1 MLLKED
7 YTKDEVQDIFEDML
21 WQFTDFEDDIEF
33 DRNSINPTLGWLSS
47 NNRKTLGR
55 CHWDGWE
62 YNILLNP
69 NMLKFQ
75 EDGINTI
82 KNTIAHELCHTL
94 PGCMNHGKNFHARA
108 DQIGFLMGYVIDT
121 HADTDSSAYFRK
133 YLPNANYK
141 TVCRDCGQEVM
152 KAHMCDEIANPARY
166 RCGKCSGKIDSYKLN
181 KQTGEY
187 DLVKTADDELEYKYK
202 YICPDCGWEGRQ
214 KTRNKKFKWNETLLQ
229 SGHWLA
235 CPKCDSHD
243 VYILDNGKEIHKKEY
258 TSSYTFTDD
267 DEEYA

>member
-94 PGCMNHGKNFHARA
+94 PGAG
-108 DQIGFLMGYVIDT
+108 I
-121 HADTDSSAYFRK
+121 
-133 YLPNANYK
+133 
-141 TVCRDCGQEVM
+141 
-152 KAHMCDEIANPARY
+152 
-166 RCGKCSGKIDSYKLN
+166 
-181 KQTGEY
+181 
-187 DLVKTADDELEYKYK
+187 
-202 YICPDCGWEGRQ
+202 
-214 KTRNKKFKWNETLLQ
+214 
-229 SGHWLA
+229 
-235 CPKCDSHD
+235 
-243 VYILDNGKEIHKKEY
+243 
-258 TSSYTFTDD
+258 
-267 DEEYA
+267 